1 MNSLVRLV
9 VILLL
14 AALPAAADT
23 IVLKSGRRLQAW
35 NVQERGERYYYETPE
50 GEVSLRK
57 DQVERI
63 ERDDA
68 RPDWGRAA
76 VSLADLPAADLPA
89 LDDADVLRVVAGGQ
103 VDSALLAKLEG
114 EAARGDEAAR
124 LRAAAALAL
133 VGRLHLEQGRR
144 DPAAESFRRALTFAP
159 NHPGL
164 LLMLAVA
171 EIERQRYA
179 AAQEALRPLFSNK
192 DYAFHAYRLQGF
204 LYYATEE
211 MDRALAAWKQALAL
225 KPDPALAAELKA
237 IEQEARAAEDLAQR
251 ASGRFVL
258 RYEGSERGSE
268 RLAGGILRA
277 LDGMYDQFGSAFNYL
292 PREPIIVLLYPD
304 ERFYELT
311 GMPPEVHG
319 LYDGKIRVPVAGLSS
334 LTPSLEQVLRHE
346 LVHAFVFHKTRGRAR
361 HWLQEGLAQY
371 YAGQR
376 PQVSGDV
383 FRPLFEPRDGSALPR
398 IEAAFGD
405 AGSIFAAYA
414 ASWLVVDVLMRRY
427 GRGDMERLLDAL
439 ERGESTEQALRSAFR
454 LTFVDL
460 DREVYDSL
468 R

>member
-1 MNSLVRLV
+1 MNSLYRLGV
-9 VILLL
+9 VLLL

-35 NVQERGERYYYETPE
+35 NVQERGDRYYYETPE
-50 GEVSLRK
+50 GEVSIRK

-63 ERDDA
+63 ERDDSG
-68 RPDWGRAA
+68 PDWGRAA
-76 VSLADLPAADLPA
+76 VSLGDLPAADLPA
-89 LDDADVLRVVAGGQ
+89 LDEADVLRVVAEGQ
-103 VDSALLAKLEG
+103 VDSALLAKFEG
-114 EAARGDEAAR
+114 EAAGGDEPAR
-124 LRAAAALAL
+124 ARAAAAHVL
-133 VGRLHLEQGRR
+133 VGRLQLEQGRR
-144 DPAAESFRRALTFAP
+144 DQAAASFRRALTFAP

-179 AAQEALRPLFSNK
+179 AAQEALRPLFQNK

-204 LYYATEE
+204 IYYATEE
-211 MDRALAAWKQALAL
+211 MDRAVAAWKQALAL
-225 KPDPALAAELKA
+225 KPDPALTAELKA
-237 IEQEARAAEDLAQR
+237 IEQEARAAADLAQR
-251 ASGRFVL
+251 AGGRFLL

-268 RLAGGILRA
+268 RLAGAILRA
-277 LDGMYDQFGSAFNYL
+277 LDGMYDQLASVFNYL
-292 PREPIIVLLYPD
+292 PRESIVVLLYPG
-304 ERFYELT
+304 ERFYEVT

-334 LTPSLEQVLRHE
+334 LTPRLEEVLRHE

-371 YAGQR
+371 HAGQR
-376 PQVSGDV
+376 PQFSREG

-405 AGSIFAAYA
+405 ASLIYAAYA

-427 GRGDMERLLDAL
+427 GRGDMERLLEAL
-439 ERGESTEQALRSAFR
+439 ARGESTEQALRSAFR
-454 LTFVDL
+454 LTLADL
-460 DREVYDSL
+460 DREVYDAL